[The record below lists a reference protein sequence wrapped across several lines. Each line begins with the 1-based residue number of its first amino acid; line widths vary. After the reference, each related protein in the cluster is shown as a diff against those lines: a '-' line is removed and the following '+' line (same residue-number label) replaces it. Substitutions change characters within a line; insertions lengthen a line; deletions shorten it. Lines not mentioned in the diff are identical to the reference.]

1 MQSFDRSQMLYLPLS
16 QRKNKVTITESAVDP
31 LTDEVSIPPEIAAKT
46 ARIAEEILDARRR
59 KRSVIVVFGAH
70 AIKNGLG
77 RLLAGFAR
85 RGWATHLA
93 TNGAGVIH
101 DWEFAYQGASSEDV
115 RANVQEG
122 HFGTWEE
129 TGLSLNLG
137 LAVGAWEGRGYGES
151 IGAMI
156 VNNGLTIPSRD
167 ELRAVITA
175 PLTPGNR
182 TLGRRAAACDLLELL
197 ETLDLPSGRREIPH
211 RFPEY
216 SVQAAAYEL
225 GVPFTSHPMFG
236 HDIIYTH
243 AANRGAPIGRAAERD
258 FLSFVSSVENLEGG
272 VYLSVGSAV
281 MSPMIFEKSLSM
293 SRNVLRQRGED
304 IRDCH
309 IHVVDLQ
316 ASTWDW
322 SKGEPP
328 MDNPAYYLRFMK
340 TFNRMGCPTDYSCA
354 DNRAFFVSLYRA
366 LDALDR

>member
-1 MQSFDRSQMLYLPLS
+1 MEGVNMQSFDRSQMLYLPLS

-31 LTDEVSIPPEIAAKT
+31 LTDEVVIPPEIAAKT

-151 IGAMI
+151 IGAM
-156 VNNGLTIPSRD
+156 
-167 ELRAVITA
+167 
-175 PLTPGNR
+175 
-182 TLGRRAAACDLLELL
+182 
-197 ETLDLPSGRREIPH
+197 
-211 RFPEY
+211 
-216 SVQAAAYEL
+216 
-225 GVPFTSHPMFG
+225 
-236 HDIIYTH
+236 
-243 AANRGAPIGRAAERD
+243 D
-258 FLSFVSSVENLEGG
+258 FH
-272 VYLSVGSAV
+272 
-281 MSPMIFEKSLSM
+281 SM
-293 SRNVLRQRGED
+293 SRGKFCVLNSMPRPSSSSSFTRPT
-304 IRDCH
+304 I
-309 IHVVDLQ
+309 VVPSALRK
-316 ASTWDW
+316 AS
-322 SKGEPP
+322 
-328 MDNPAYYLRFMK
+328 R
-340 TFNRMGCPTDYSCA
+340 
-354 DNRAFFVSLYRA
+354 
-366 LDALDR
+366 